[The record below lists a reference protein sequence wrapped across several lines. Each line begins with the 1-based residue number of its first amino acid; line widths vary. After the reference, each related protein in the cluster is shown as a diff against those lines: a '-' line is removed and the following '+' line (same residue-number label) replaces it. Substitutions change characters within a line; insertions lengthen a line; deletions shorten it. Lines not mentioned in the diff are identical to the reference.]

1 ENTFT
6 ALAAIVR
13 QLIAWSLCH
22 GIRWSTSPEYQRIDR
37 INSLSYRRLIEKQA
51 IEFSNKIHVFY
62 PYLSQSIEVN
72 QIVKLLTNINI
83 FIQTFNDI
91 SINNKF
97 ETFASLDDQI
107 SEDHIPKTISYK
119 IEALYDVQYFDLNA
133 DFETGLDQI

>member
-1 ENTFT
+1 M
-6 ALAAIVR
+6 
-13 QLIAWSLCH
+13 
-22 GIRWSTSPEYQRIDR
+22 
-37 INSLSYRRLIEKQA
+37 
-51 IEFSNKIHVFY
+51 
-62 PYLSQSIEVN
+62 
-72 QIVKLLTNINI
+72 KLLTNINI